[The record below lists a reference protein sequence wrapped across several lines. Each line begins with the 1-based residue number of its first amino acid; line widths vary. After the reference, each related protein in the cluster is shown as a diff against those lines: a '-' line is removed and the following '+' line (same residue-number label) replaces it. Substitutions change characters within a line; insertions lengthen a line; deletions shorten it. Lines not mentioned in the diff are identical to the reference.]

1 MTGSWSRT
9 LAAIGVLVVLAA
21 ILSTLTLSGRFAD
34 LRYADIP
41 WLRPWPPQGFAVNPL
56 NPTDRGDIIN
66 LADAAKVRSDLLAD
80 GRIEVDA
87 YAHGLTDPLSEADTG
102 RALAKAVEGVI
113 SNNHAGL
120 YEVAS
125 SQLESVEVGRLPDP
139 NQTTISWCVVE
150 RGVSTL
156 TFVAQS
162 SGTIVRTESF
172 RFEGKFWL
180 ARVNGRVSRLV
191 ENFERL
197 ERHQCAVFSTAWR
210 NSVLNCGSVS

>member
-41 WLRPWPPQGFAVNPL
+41 WLRPPQGFAVNPL
-56 NPTDRGDIIN
+56 NPTDRGDLIN
-66 LADAAKVRSDLLAD
+66 LAEAAKVRSDLQAD

-125 SQLESVEVGRLPDP
+125 SQLDSVVVGRLPDP
-139 NQTTISWCVVE
+139 NQTTISWCLVE

-162 SGTIVRTESF
+162 TGATVRTESF

-180 ARVNGRVSRLV
+180 TRVNGRYLIADVDIRRL
-191 ENFERL
+191 
-197 ERHQCAVFSTAWR
+197 T
-210 NSVLNCGSVS
+210 